1 MTISDAVVRRI
12 LELCDERS
20 LTINGISN
28 VAGVTQSTVSDII
41 NQKTNNAGVSTL
53 KKLCDGF
60 GITIR
65 EFFDNPVFDDVE
77 QEVK

>member
-1 MTISDAVVRRI
+1 MTISDAVIRRI

-20 LTINGISN
+20 LTINGISTI
-28 VAGVTQSTVSDII
+28 AGVTQSTVSDII

-65 EFFDNPVFDDVE
+65 AFFDSPIFDNLE

>member
-28 VAGVTQSTVSDII
+28 VAGVTQSTVSDIV

>member
-65 EFFDNPVFDDVE
+65 EFFDNPVFDD
-77 QEVK
+77 